1 MATDWQTFP
10 VEFKGGLISN
20 LSPLQQGTN
29 AIGSA
34 TTLQNFEPSL
44 SGGYK
49 KIKGYQKFNSGAI
62 PIKDASGSVIGS
74 PNDNQKRIQL
84 VACVNNAYTA
94 LVARNDKYYVVDS
107 SNVTQAHA
115 DNAPNVSQRST
126 TSGGKIRFVNYNF
139 GAGEKTLIVDGVN
152 SIAYYDGSQSVGSRV
167 TFSDETNAAFSG
179 TVGSR
184 FATVFKNH
192 IILAKTNTIIVG
204 AIGVDNDFNNAG
216 AGVIEINVKDTIT
229 GLIVFRE
236 QLIIFTKNS
245 IQRITGSSAT
255 ATDQFKLAPI
265 TDDIGCIRED
275 TIQEV
280 GGDVL
285 FFAPDGIRSL
295 AGTEKIG
302 DFGLNVASK
311 PIKKNVDS
319 LLGTNFDSLIL
330 REKGQYRLFA
340 YNQGY
345 TTGESEGLLATK
357 FIDQGGT
364 GLNWATLRGIK
375 SFTSDS
381 RYYGAFNAVGE
392 LTLFA
397 NEDGYIYQLEITNG
411 FDGTEIKGIYESPF
425 MPIQDPTVRKTFYKL
440 GLYLDPEGAITANV
454 RVKYDQEQEG
464 VVQPTAIDVV
474 TTGTGIVLYNQPTST
489 YDTDSYSTELNK
501 LYNNNIIGSGKTIA
515 IRIEEESTNPPF
527 RLDTAVLEYSTETR
541 Q

>member
-20 LSPLQQGTN
+20 LSPLQHGTN

-34 TTLQNFEPSL
+34 TILQNFEPSL
-44 SGGYK
+44 SGGYS
-49 KIKGYQKFNSGAI
+49 KIKGYQKFNSALV
-62 PIKDASGSVIGS
+62 PIKDASGNVIGS

-84 VACVNNAYTA
+84 VACVSNGYTA

-107 SNVTQAHA
+107 SNITQAHA
-115 DNAPNVSQRST
+115 DNATNVAQRST

-139 GAGEKTLIVDGVN
+139 GAGEKTIIVDGVN
-152 SIAYYDGSQSVGSRV
+152 SIAYYDGSQSIGSRV

-179 TVGSR
+179 TIGTK
-184 FATVFKNH
+184 FAVAFKNH
-192 IILAKTNTIIVG
+192 IILAKTNKVIIG
-204 AIGVDNDFNNAG
+204 SIGVDNDFNNAG
-216 AGVIEINVKDTIT
+216 AGVIEINVKDTVT

-236 QLIIFTKNS
+236 QIIVFTKNTV
-245 IQRITGSSAT
+245 QKITGTSVS
-255 ATDQFKLAPI
+255 DFKLSAI

-285 FFAPDGIRSL
+285 FVAPDGIRSL
-295 AGTEKIG
+295 AATDKIG
-302 DFGLNVASK
+302 DFGLDVASK
-311 PIKKNVDS
+311 PIKKDVDS

-345 TTGESEGLLATK
+345 TSGESEGLLATK

-381 RYYGAFNAVGE
+381 RYYGAFNSVGE
-392 LTLFA
+392 LILFA
-397 NEDGYIYQLEITNG
+397 NEDGYIYQLEITYG
-411 FDGTEIKGIYESPF
+411 FDSTKIISIYESPY
-425 MPIQDPTVRKTFYKL
+425 MPIQDPTIRKTFYKC
-440 GLYLDPEGAITANV
+440 GLYLDPEGAITAQLQI
-454 RVKYDQEQEG
+454 KYDQEGSG
-464 VVQPTAIDVV
+464 VVQPNAIDVV
-474 TTGTGIVLYNQPTST
+474 TTGVGSVLYNSSSST
-489 YDTDSYSTELNK
+489 YDSDTYSTELNK